1 MTYSH
6 DQGVS
11 DHTCNTDQ
19 QISLDLLTTEC
30 YLTSAIFLPLHASIT
45 SWVSV
50 ASKWHH
56 HTRVT
61 WMMTLHSFKS
71 GFRRTRD
78 KAQGMA
84 ASPGMVSTLTTHK
97 QTSFAWGKCRPPQL
111 SLPEMER
118 CLCLTTQ
125 ALSST
130 RKTSPQQ
137 VLETQVAA
145 G

>member
-1 MTYSH
+1 MMYSH
-6 DQGVS
+6 DQGVP
-11 DHTCNTDQ
+11 DHTYNTDL

-30 YLTSAIFLPLHASIT
+30 HLTSAIFLPLHASIT
-45 SWVSV
+45 SWALV

-61 WMMTLHSFKS
+61 WTMMFHSFKS

-78 KAQGMA
+78 KAQGIA
-84 ASPGMVSTLTTHK
+84 ASPRMVCTLTTCKH
-97 QTSFAWGKCRPPQL
+97 TSFARRKCRPPHL

-118 CLCLTTQ
+118 CLGLTTQ

-130 RKTSPQQ
+130 RKTSLQQ
-137 VLETQVAA
+137 LLETQVTA